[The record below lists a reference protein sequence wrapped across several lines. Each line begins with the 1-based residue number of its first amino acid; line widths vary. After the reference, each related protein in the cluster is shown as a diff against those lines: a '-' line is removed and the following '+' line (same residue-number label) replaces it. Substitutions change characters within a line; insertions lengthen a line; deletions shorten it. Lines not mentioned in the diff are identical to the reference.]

1 MFEQTLKMAGFAVNL
16 VILAFFGILALVLTS
31 YGLSFLAA
39 AGGLP
44 SASSV
49 SWALT
54 NPIGVIN
61 SIALGVTTGSIFS
74 SAVHYGGAWV
84 TIIVAMG
91 AWWMTALGLRWLYF
105 SISRAVSN

>member
-1 MFEQTLKMAGFAVNL
+1 MFEQTLKAAGFAINL
-16 VILAFFGILALVLTS
+16 VLLAFFGILSLILTS
-31 YGLSFLAA
+31 HGLSFLAA

-49 SWALT
+49 SWALM
-54 NPIGVIN
+54 NPIEVIN
-61 SIALGVTTGSIFS
+61 SIVLGVTTGSIFS
-74 SAVHYGGAWV
+74 AAINYGGAWV

-105 SISRAVSN
+105 SILRAVSS